1 LGSVN
6 DYFKP
11 ITSIMKRVSTLSL
24 AFVLAAGVCSAAS
37 SVSLPVS
44 DVAAKAVPKGIVA
57 AAKGTTAAP
66 GEIVAAAPSAAAA
79 MTIAPATAAA
89 LTIAPA
95 AAAAPVM
102 AVDLRI
108 PLGTAGVS
116 VNLQELS
123 TMKTADL
130 EKIAGRKMGW
140 LTRLE
145 FKLAQKKL
153 RRSINADGTI
163 NNKRLAM
170 LASKDMDGTEGF
182 HLGGFALGLFL
193 GLIGVLIAY
202 LINDEK
208 HDNRVKWSWIG
219 LAVIVGIILLSIIL

>member
-1 LGSVN
+1 
-6 DYFKP
+6 
-11 ITSIMKRVSTLSL
+11 MKRVSTLSL

-57 AAKGTTAAP
+57 AAKGTAAAP

-79 MTIAPATAAA
+79 MTITPSTAAITPATAAA

-108 PLGTAGVS
+108 PLGTAGAS